1 MSDIALKTT
10 LTKNRMKFIF
20 FNIEIVN
27 QLFMIHA
34 FNHVSMLTQSKWW
47 SHLNKLFYVLASTI
61 GIQRIHK
68 TINNKILH
76 LSWFNIDIKNKIV
89 ICN

>member
-34 FNHVSMLTQSKWW
+34 FNHVSMLTQSK
-47 SHLNKLFYVLASTI
+47 
-61 GIQRIHK
+61 
-68 TINNKILH
+68 
-76 LSWFNIDIKNKIV
+76 
-89 ICN
+89 